1 MSVETINPPQ
11 TMLEVYE
18 SLPEGTRV
26 QLIQNRIIMSPSP
39 LDSHQKIAAE
49 LVYQLIGFVKKH
61 NLGEIRFSPY
71 DVHLDDENVY
81 QPDIIFVAKENLH
94 KIKQNGFY
102 GAPELIFE
110 ILSPSNATYDLE
122 NKKDVYE
129 RSGVKEYW
137 IVNPETSLAEGFT
150 LTRGMYESFA
160 KEKQRLALKV
170 LDTVLE
176 F

>member
-26 QLIQNRIIMSPSP
+26 QLIQNKLIISPSP
-39 LDSHQKIAAE
+39 LDRHQKVSIKLAS
-49 LVYQLIGFVKKH
+49 QLFVFTEKH
-61 NLGEIRFSPY
+61 DLGEVRAAPY

-81 QPDIIFVAKENLH
+81 QPDIVFISNENLH
-94 KIKQNGFY
+94 NIHKNGFY
-102 GAPELIFE
+102 GAPELVIE

-122 NKKDVYE
+122 NKKAVYE
-129 RSGVKEYW
+129 RYGVKEYW
-137 IVNPETSLAEGFT
+137 IVDPETSLAEGFT
-150 LTRGMYESFA
+150 LTRGMFEPFA
-160 KEKQRLALKV
+160 KENQRLALKV